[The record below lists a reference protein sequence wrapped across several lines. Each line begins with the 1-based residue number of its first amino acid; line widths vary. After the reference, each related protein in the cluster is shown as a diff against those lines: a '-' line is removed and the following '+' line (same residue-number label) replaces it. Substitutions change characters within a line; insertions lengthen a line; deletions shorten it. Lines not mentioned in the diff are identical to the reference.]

1 MSYGGRGYIGAR
13 STNTHPD
20 LDTTYLGSFSDKK
33 FKPSEKIIIQTFSSR
48 EEAIDAEINLHNFYQ
63 VDINPHF
70 ANKRKQTSKKFDYG
84 EKRNP
89 MEGKSHSLETK
100 ILISKKMKQKMKE
113 KEHKEKLS
121 KIQQKLVWWNN
132 GLIQTRSQFSP
143 GPEFVRGQ
151 LPSSSENKKGEKNNM
166 WGKRGKLAPCFGR
179 TGSKHPLFG
188 KKHSIE
194 TRQKMSLSHGK
205 GENSLA
211 FGKKWWNNGEIRKFS
226 KECPGEGF
234 VLGYKLI

>member
-1 MSYGGRGYIGAR
+1 MRNYKHKYHYVYYSYELWGRGYIGAR

-33 FKPSEKIIIQTFSSR
+33 FKPSEKIIIQIFSSR

-143 GPEFVRGQ
+143 VQ
-151 LPSSSENKKGEKNNM
+151 NLSEDSYHLLQKIKKE
-166 WGKRGKLAPCFGR
+166 
-179 TGSKHPLFG
+179 
-188 KKHSIE
+188 
-194 TRQKMSLSHGK
+194 
-205 GENSLA
+205 
-211 FGKKWWNNGEIRKFS
+211 RKII
-226 KECPGEGF
+226 CGVNVGN
-234 VLGYKLI
+234 